1 MNYFA
6 HGQAYTDDPY
16 FLVGTA
22 VPDML
27 NVVDRKIRVRSN
39 QASAFL
45 VAKDAATAAIAAGVV
60 QHHHDDGWFH
70 RTQAF
75 TELSLTFTVAVRDIL
90 GGDGSFR
97 SHFLG
102 HILVEIL
109 LDSELIEKHPCQ
121 LELYYDALRCVDT
134 SKLADAVTS
143 MSGRHAIGI
152 AWLLPRFIDERF
164 LWDYPED
171 EKLLK
176 RLNQVMR
183 RVRLPLLPEAFLQLL
198 PNARDQVRMRQEEL
212 LTPVVVPEIEET
224 GTTKNISG
232 RNG

>member
-6 HGQAYTDDPY
+6 QGRTYTDDPY

-39 QASAFL
+39 QASPYLTAE
-45 VAKDAATAAIAAGVV
+45 DGATAAIAAGVV
-60 QHHHDDGWFH
+60 QHHHDDAWFH
-70 RTQAF
+70 RTRAF
-75 TELSLTFTVAVRDIL
+75 AELSLNFSVAVRDIL
-90 GGDGSFR
+90 GGDESFR

-109 LDSELIEKHPCQ
+109 LDSELIENDPSQ
-121 LELYYDALRCVDT
+121 LQLYYDALKCVDA
-134 SKLADAVTS
+134 SKLADVVTF
-143 MSGRHAIGI
+143 MSGRHAIGL

-198 PNARDQVRMRQEEL
+198 PGARAQVRMRHEEL
-212 LTPVVVPEIEET
+212 LTPVAVPKIEET

>member
-6 HGQAYTDDPY
+6 HGRTYTDDPY
-16 FLVGTA
+16 FLIGTA

-27 NVVDRKIRVRSN
+27 NVVDRNIRVRSDR
-39 QASAFL
+39 ASAFL
-45 VAKDAATAAIAAGVV
+45 AAEDVATAAIAAGIV
-60 QHHHDDGWFH
+60 QHHHDDAWFH
-70 RTQAF
+70 RTRAF
-75 TELSLTFTVAVRDIL
+75 AELSLNFSVAVRDIL
-90 GGDGSFR
+90 GGDDSFR

-109 LDSELIEKHPCQ
+109 LDSELIETYPSQ
-121 LELYYDALRCVDT
+121 LQLYYDALQCVDA
-134 SKLADAVTS
+134 SKLADAVTF
-143 MSGRHAIGI
+143 MSGRHAIGM

-183 RVRLPLLPEAFLQLL
+183 RVRLPLLSEEFLQLL
-198 PNARDQVRMRQEEL
+198 PDARDQVRMRHEEL
-212 LTPVVVPEIEET
+212 LTPVAVPEIET
-224 GTTKNISG
+224 ITTKNISG

>member
-6 HGQAYTDDPY
+6 HGRTYTDDPY
-16 FLVGTA
+16 FLIGTA

-27 NVVDRKIRVRSN
+27 NVVDRKIRVRSER
-39 QASAFL
+39 ASAFL
-45 VAKDAATAAIAAGVV
+45 AAEDVATAAIAAGIV
-60 QHHHDDGWFH
+60 QHHHDDAWFH
-70 RTQAF
+70 RTRAF
-75 TELSLTFTVAVRDIL
+75 AELSLNFSVAVRDIL
-90 GGDGSFR
+90 GGDDSFR

-109 LDSELIEKHPCQ
+109 LDSELIEKYPSQ
-121 LELYYDALRCVDT
+121 LQLYYDALRCVDP
-134 SKLADAVTS
+134 SKLADAVTF
-143 MSGRHAIGI
+143 MSGRYAIGM

-183 RVRLPLLPEAFLQLL
+183 RVRLPLLSEEFLQLL
-198 PNARDQVRMRQEEL
+198 PDARDQVRMRHEEL
-212 LTPVVVPEIEET
+212 LTPVAVPEIET
-224 GTTKNISG
+224 ITLKNISG

>member
-6 HGQAYTDDPY
+6 HGRTYTDDPY
-16 FLVGTA
+16 FLIGTA

-27 NVVDRKIRVRSN
+27 NVVDRKIRVRSER
-39 QASAFL
+39 ASAFL
-45 VAKDAATAAIAAGVV
+45 AAEDVATAAIAAGIV
-60 QHHHDDGWFH
+60 QHHHDDAWFH
-70 RTQAF
+70 RTRAF
-75 TELSLTFTVAVRDIL
+75 AELSLNFSVAVRDIL
-90 GGDGSFR
+90 GGDDSFR

-109 LDSELIEKHPCQ
+109 LDSELIEKYPSQ
-121 LELYYDALRCVDT
+121 LQLYYDALQCVDA
-134 SKLADAVTS
+134 SKLADAVTF
-143 MSGRHAIGI
+143 MSGRHAIGM

-183 RVRLPLLPEAFLQLL
+183 RVRLPLLWKSFYNCFPML
-198 PNARDQVRMRQEEL
+198 
-212 LTPVVVPEIEET
+212 EIKFECD
-224 GTTKNISG
+224 TKNY
-232 RNG
+232 

>member
-6 HGQAYTDDPY
+6 HGRTYTDDPY
-16 FLVGTA
+16 FLIGTA

-27 NVVDRKIRVRSN
+27 NVVDRKIRVRSER
-39 QASAFL
+39 ASAFL
-45 VAKDAATAAIAAGVV
+45 AAEDVATAAIAAGIV
-60 QHHHDDGWFH
+60 QHHHDDAWFH
-70 RTQAF
+70 RTRAF
-75 TELSLTFTVAVRDIL
+75 AELSLNFSVAVRDIL
-90 GGDGSFR
+90 GGDDSFR

-109 LDSELIEKHPCQ
+109 LDSELIEKYPSQ
-121 LELYYDALRCVDT
+121 LQLYYDALRCVDP
-134 SKLADAVTS
+134 SKLADAVTF
-143 MSGRHAIGI
+143 MSGRHAIGM

-183 RVRLPLLPEAFLQLL
+183 RVRLPLLSEEFLQLL
-198 PNARDQVRMRQEEL
+198 PDARDQVRMRHEEL
-212 LTPVVVPEIEET
+212 LTPVAVPEIET
-224 GTTKNISG
+224 ITTKNISG

>member
-6 HGQAYTDDPY
+6 HGRAFTDDPY
-16 FLVGTA
+16 FLIGTA

-27 NVVDRKIRVRSN
+27 NVVDRNIRVRSDR
-39 QASAFL
+39 ASAFL
-45 VAKDAATAAIAAGVV
+45 AAEDVATAAIAAGIV
-60 QHHHDDGWFH
+60 QHHHDDAWFH
-70 RTQAF
+70 RTGAF
-75 TELSLTFTVAVRDIL
+75 AELSLNFSVAVRDIL
-90 GGDGSFR
+90 GGDDSFR
-97 SHFLG
+97 SHFLS

-109 LDSELIEKHPCQ
+109 LDSELIEKYPSQ
-121 LELYYDALRCVDT
+121 LQLYYDALRCVDP
-134 SKLADAVTS
+134 SKLADAVTF

-152 AWLLPRFIDERF
+152 GWLLPRFIDERF

-183 RVRLPLLPEAFLQLL
+183 RVRLPLLPEEFLQLF
-198 PNARDQVRMRQEEL
+198 PDARYQVRMRHEEL
-212 LTPVVVPEIEET
+212 LTPVAVPEIET
-224 GTTKNISG
+224 ITLKNISG